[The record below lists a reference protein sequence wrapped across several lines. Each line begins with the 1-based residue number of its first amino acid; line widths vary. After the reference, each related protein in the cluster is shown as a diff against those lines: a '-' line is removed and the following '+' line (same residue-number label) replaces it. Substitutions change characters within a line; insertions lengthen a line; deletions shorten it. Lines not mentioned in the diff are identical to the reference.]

1 MLVGAKKKKGDRS
14 RPLTLDEEIELRR
27 RPQWLVRRGLSLRR
41 PRRHRASAA
50 HTRCTPRLPLSLPT
64 RARPTFR
71 FGKISLFFFLAERGS
86 GIVDVD
92 GNLHRGGRWNAWR
105 ATHSAPHRRRRR
117 SRGGVTRLAADR
129 RTPPPPRTP
138 LAEPSEITFAR
149 KRKDVLRLYRA
160 CVRPARPSRWQELRG
175 WSGVVG
181 HALGSPPSAAEVRG
195 SPRRCPASQQQRQRG
210 DVFQDLEKRRWFV
223 GLAQLA

>member
-1 MLVGAKKKKGDRS
+1 MHPSVT
-14 RPLTLDEEIELRR
+14 PLPAL
-27 RPQWLVRRGLSLRR
+27 W
-41 PRRHRASAA
+41 
-50 HTRCTPRLPLSLPT
+50 
-64 RARPTFR
+64 PTFR

-92 GNLHRGGRWNAWR
+92 GNQSRWSLERRGDPQR
-105 ATHSAPHRRRRR
+105 SAPKAKAIEGRRDASRR
-117 SRGGVTRLAADR
+117 GPAYP
-129 RTPPPPRTP
+129 PPPPRTP

-149 KRKDVLRLYRA
+149 KRKDVLRLCRA
-160 CVRPARPSRWQELRG
+160 CFRPARPPRWQELRG

-181 HALGSPPSAAEVRG
+181 HALGAPPSAAEVRG

-210 DVFQDLEKRRWFV
+210 DVFQDLEKRRWVV

>member
-1 MLVGAKKKKGDRS
+1 MPKVACGGKKKKGDRS

-27 RPQWLVRRGLSLRR
+27 RPQRLVRRGLSLRR

-50 HTRCTPRLPLSLPT
+50 HYAPLAYPSPCQQGPGQHFDLEKSLY
-64 RARPTFR
+64 
-71 FGKISLFFFLAERGS
+71 FFFLAERGS

-92 GNLHRGGRWNAWR
+92 GNQSRWSLERRGDPQR
-105 ATHSAPHRRRRR
+105 SAPKAKAIEGRRDASRR
-117 SRGGVTRLAADR
+117 GPAY
-129 RTPPPPRTP
+129 PPPRTP

-149 KRKDVLRLYRA
+149 KRKDVLRLCRA
-160 CVRPARPSRWQELRG
+160 CFRPARPSRWQELRG

-181 HALGSPPSAAEVRG
+181 HALGAPPSAAEVRG
-195 SPRRCPASQQQRQRG
+195 SPRRCPAPQQQRQRG

>member
-1 MLVGAKKKKGDRS
+1 MWGQKKKKKGDRS

-27 RPQWLVRRGLSLRR
+27 RPQRLVRRGLSLRR

-50 HTRCTPRLPLSLPT
+50 HYAPLAYPSPCQQGPGQHFDLEKSLY
-64 RARPTFR
+64 
-71 FGKISLFFFLAERGS
+71 FFFWLREDLGS
-86 GIVDVD
+86 STWMAI
-92 GNLHRGGRWNAWR
+92 NRGGRWNAE

-129 RTPPPPRTP
+129 HTPPPRTP

-149 KRKDVLRLYRA
+149 KRKDVLRLCRA
-160 CVRPARPSRWQELRG
+160 CFRPARPSRWQELRG

-181 HALGSPPSAAEVRG
+181 HALGAPPSAAEVRG